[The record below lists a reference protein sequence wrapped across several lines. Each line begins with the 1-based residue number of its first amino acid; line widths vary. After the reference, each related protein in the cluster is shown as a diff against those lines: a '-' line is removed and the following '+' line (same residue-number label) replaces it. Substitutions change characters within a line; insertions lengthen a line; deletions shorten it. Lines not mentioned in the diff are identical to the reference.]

1 MRECTGGG
9 ASTICWTNGRWLPCG
24 SACPSSLFWD
34 LTRGW
39 LLADDWLAMQAFDR
53 WPLPLGQ
60 DNLATSLRCALVLLA
75 GATTA
80 LMIGRRT
87 QWAIFIVWFGACG
100 DQYASRY
107 TIDYHDAIVCQLL
120 LWSLALPIG
129 RRWSLDARADGVSN
143 LWPPWL
149 TNLASTGLVATITWI
164 YLSTVLSK
172 HGAAW

>member
-1 MRECTGGG
+1 MVPIPS
-9 ASTICWTNGRWLPCG
+9 AGRTVAGCHADRPVLRPVLG
-24 SACPSSLFWD
+24 SDP
-34 LTRGW
+34 G
-39 LLADDWLAMQAFDR
+39 LADDWLAMQAFDR

-60 DNLATSLRCALVLLA
+60 DNPATSLRCALVLLA

-80 LMIGRRT
+80 LMIGWRT

-100 DQYASRY
+100 YQYASRY

-120 LWSLALPIG
+120 LWSPALPIG

-143 LWPPWL
+143 LLPPWL

-172 HGAAW
+172 